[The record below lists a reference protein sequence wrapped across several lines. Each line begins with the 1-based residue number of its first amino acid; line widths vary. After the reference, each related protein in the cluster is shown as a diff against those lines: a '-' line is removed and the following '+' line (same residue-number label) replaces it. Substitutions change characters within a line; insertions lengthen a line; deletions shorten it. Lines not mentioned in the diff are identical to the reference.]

1 MKPDAGVVIDDCEKI
16 NLDLREKLRT
26 VEGKRVKVYRCGAK
40 LFGKIAEDEC
50 KDDDEMFKRVQPQSS
65 VVDIVHMDFE

>member
-16 NLDLREKLRT
+16 NLDLREKQRA

-40 LFGKIAEDEC
+40 LFGKVAEDEC
-50 KDDDEMFKRVQPQSS
+50 RDDDETFKRVQPQSS
-65 VVDIVHMDFE
+65 VIDIVYLTLE